1 MHIGAMSAA
10 FGAMSSRRKNAS
22 SPNRRRNRG
31 LLHPCPLIDP
41 APPALPASPVSL
53 FFLLSPPLLA
63 LAGHVSA
70 AIFIHDLH
78 AETYGTDEV
87 SAIELP
93 EARLHEVSRF
103 VQGHPFAESVVEE
116 AQREP
121 RGEAVGAEGDALE
134 GPQSVEPEKL
144 GLTSGLIKWGRWER
158 RTRKRKQK
166 KRIIYLVWKS
176 RYRTRSK
183 AGYEQIRSDPT

>member
-1 MHIGAMSAA
+1 MHLYISTPSIPLVYFDSQSLKRPMHIGAMSAA
-10 FGAMSSRRKNAS
+10 FGAASSQRKNAS

-31 LLHPCPLIDP
+31 LLHPCPLTGP
-41 APPALPASPVSL
+41 ASLPSPVSL
-53 FFLLSPPLLA
+53 LLLLFLPPLA
-63 LAGHVSA
+63 LAGHVSTP
-70 AIFIHDLH
+70 IFIHNLH

-121 RGEAVGAEGDALE
+121 GGEAVGAEGDALE

-144 GLTSGLIKWGRWER
+144 GLAFGLIEGGR
-158 RTRKRKQK
+158 
-166 KRIIYLVWKS
+166 
-176 RYRTRSK
+176 
-183 AGYEQIRSDPT
+183 